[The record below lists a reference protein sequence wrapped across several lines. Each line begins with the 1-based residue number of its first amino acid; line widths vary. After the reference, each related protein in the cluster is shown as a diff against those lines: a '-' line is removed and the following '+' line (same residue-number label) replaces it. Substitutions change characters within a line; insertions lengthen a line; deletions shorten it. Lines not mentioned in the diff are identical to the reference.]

1 MRVGAAE
8 YDVELIVFDKDGCLV
23 DLESA
28 WAPRAASWIESI
40 RDRSGLEVARA
51 TAAAIEFDAES
62 ERIVPGGI
70 LAAGTMAALRG
81 AMFSVLGKY
90 EWTADEVDALL
101 VRGPSP
107 SVTPIGDVAGAIA
120 RLVEAGVK
128 IAVLT
133 SDDRATTEHE
143 LRVLG
148 IASEVSMVVCGNDG
162 FPAKPDPAGYL
173 YICGEMQIY
182 MWRNADRSR
191 SDGDGGR
198 FAYGYRGR
206 TPRRSCGDGRC
217 CRPQRLCGSPRKGR
231 RQRRIG
237 GRDPP
242 RVIRHAIQNRDGG
255 EVQ

>member
-173 YICGEMQIY
+173 YICGEMQIAPDRTA
-182 MWRNADRSR
+182 MVGDSPTDIEVGRRAGAAATVAVVGRNASAAAREKADVSVE
-191 SDGDGGR
+191 SV
-198 FAYGYRGR
+198 AEIL
-206 TPRRSCGDGRC
+206 P
-217 CRPQRLCGSPRKGR
+217 
-231 RQRRIG
+231 
-237 GRDPP
+237 
-242 RVIRHAIQNRDGG
+242 
-255 EVQ
+255 E